1 VTPSGSAD
9 VVIVGGGVIGLSIA
23 WRAAEAGFRVTVC
36 DPDPGRG
43 ASWVAA
49 GMLAP
54 VTEAAVVEAALTS
67 LGLVSARMWPTF
79 AAEVEAASGIDPCL
93 RTDGTLVVAFD
104 SDDRR
109 ALEELLA
116 VHRALGLSSEWLSPV
131 ECRRLEP
138 LLSPRV
144 RGGVA
149 VAGDWQVDNR
159 ALLGALVGAGH
170 NRNVEMRR
178 KAVVC
183 LRGDGTR
190 IDGVELDDGEVLRPA
205 VVVLAAG
212 AWSGQVGGVPPSARP
227 PVRPVRGEI
236 IRLSGPAD
244 DPVLLRTVRASVQG
258 RSVYLVP
265 RRNGEVVVGASMQ
278 EAGFASTVR
287 AGAIS
292 ELLGDAIAVVPAVAE
307 LDLVETTARLRPGTP
322 DNGPIL
328 GPTPVDGLLLATGHH
343 RNGILL
349 APLTALALVAV
360 LRGESLPVEAKAF
373 TLERFG

>member
-1 VTPSGSAD
+1 

-93 RTDGTLVVAFD
+93 RSDGTLVVAFD

-116 VHRALGLSSEWLSPV
+116 VHRALGLSSEWLSPG

-244 DPVLLRTVRASVQG
+244 DPVLLRTVRACVRG

>member
-1 VTPSGSAD
+1 MTGSGSAD

-93 RTDGTLVVAFD
+93 RSDGTLVVAFD

-116 VHRALGLSSEWLSPV
+116 VHRALGLSSEWLSPG

-170 NRNVEMRR
+170 NCNVEMLR

-244 DPVLLRTVRASVQG
+244 DPVLLRTVRACVRG